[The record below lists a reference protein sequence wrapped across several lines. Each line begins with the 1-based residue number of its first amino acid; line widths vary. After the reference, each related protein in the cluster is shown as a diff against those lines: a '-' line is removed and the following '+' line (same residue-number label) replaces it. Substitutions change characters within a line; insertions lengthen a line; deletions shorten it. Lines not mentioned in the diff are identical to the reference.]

1 MSTRD
6 ILLAFLFTIFGVWV
20 YEFFST
26 GAILLC
32 LISIFAIYFL
42 TKQKLTTLAVLIGI
56 VLGATSLW
64 VCENVPNRVL
74 FNTPNIGEKI
84 SGIAE
89 IKSAKQS
96 LFGIQYVAEIEINGE
111 STRVILET
119 TDAKALS
126 IGDTANF
133 SGTLT
138 EPEDFVGEYGKTFHY
153 KNYLRAKGILF
164 VIKNAK
170 LSDVQ
175 QHSGFSILKILEN
188 IKNSFEENLEQVL
201 HEPAVSLVEGTI
213 LGDKGAMTKADT
225 ENFRKSGLIH
235 MIVLSGYN
243 ISIVIAFILAVLR
256 PFPRKISLISAV
268 IAVALFVLMSGASTT
283 AIRAGVMG
291 SLVIAGNFVHRKLD
305 VLRLLSITGIL
316 MTIFSPLSA
325 LYDPSFQL
333 SFLATF
339 GLISFGPW
347 AQRKLGFITEKYGL
361 REIASATIGSQI
373 MTLPFLAYSMG
384 AVSVVSFFSNIL
396 VLPLAPLLMLFGFLT
411 GLLSFMPII
420 YIPFAFITHI
430 ISSYIFKIS
439 EFFASLPFSMLAT
452 PLASS
457 IIIFSLY
464 IFLII
469 YGFKI
474 YQEDKLRSLST

>member
-1 MSTRD
+1 MTTRD

-32 LISIFAIYFL
+32 VIAVCTTYFL
-42 TKQKLTTLAVLIGI
+42 TKQKSSTIAVLIGI
-56 VLGATSLW
+56 VLGVASLW
-64 VCENVPNRVL
+64 VCQNAPNRVL

-96 LFGIQYVAEIEINGE
+96 LFGFQYVAEIEMQGNKVK
-111 STRVILET
+111 VILET
-119 TDAKALS
+119 ADAKPLS
-126 IGDTANF
+126 YGDKANF
-133 SGTLT
+133 TGTLS

-164 VIKNAK
+164 VIKNAR
-170 LSDVQ
+170 LSNVQ
-175 QHSGFSILKILEN
+175 KHSGFSTLKILDN
-188 IKNSFEENLEQVL
+188 IKNSFESSLEKVL

-243 ISIVIAFILAVLR
+243 ISIVIAFILAILKS
-256 PFPRKISLISAV
+256 FPRKISLISAIV
-268 IAVALFVLMSGASTT
+268 AVALFVLMSGASTT

-305 VLRLLSITGIL
+305 VLRLLSITGTL

-325 LYDPSFQL
+325 LFDPSFQL

-347 AQRKLGFITEKYGL
+347 VNRKISFITEKYGL

-373 MTLPFLAYSMG
+373 MTLPYLAYSMG
-384 AVSVVSFFSNIL
+384 AVSVVSLFSNVL
-396 VLPLAPLLMLFGFLT
+396 VLPLAPILMLFGFLT
-411 GLLSFMPII
+411 GLFSFVPFI
-420 YIPFAFITHI
+420 YLPFTFIAHA
-430 ISSYIFKIS
+430 ISSYIFRVS
-439 EFFASLPFSMLAT
+439 EIFASLPFSMVAT
-452 PLASS
+452 PIASA
-457 IIIFSLY
+457 IIVLPLY

-469 YGFKI
+469 YGFRI
-474 YQEDKLRSLST
+474 YQEEKLRDDR

>member
-1 MSTRD
+1 MNTRD
-6 ILLAFLFTIFGVWV
+6 IFLAFLFTIFGVWV
-20 YEFFST
+20 YEFFSVGIILVFILFMGGIFWKT
-26 GAILLC
+26 KSKTIVFAMLFGLALGGAVAWIYEDAPTE
-32 LISIFAIYFL
+32 FAN
-42 TKQKLTTLAVLIGI
+42 T
-56 VLGATSLW
+56 
-64 VCENVPNRVL
+64 RV
-74 FNTPNIGEKI
+74 
-84 SGIAE
+84 SGVTE

-96 LFGIQYVAEIEINGE
+96 LFGFQYVAEVEVKGKK
-111 STRVILET
+111 TKVILET
-119 TDAKALS
+119 ADAKPLS
-126 IGDTANF
+126 YGDKANF
-133 SGTLT
+133 IGTIT

-153 KNYLRAKGILF
+153 KNYLRAKGIIF
-164 VIKNAK
+164 IIKNTK
-170 LSDVQ
+170 LSERVY
-175 QHSGFSILKILEN
+175 HSDISLYKILDS
-188 IKNSFEENLEQVL
+188 IKNKFEENLEQVL

-243 ISIVIAFILAVLR
+243 ISIVIAFILAILK
-256 PFPRKISLISAV
+256 PFPRKVSLISAIV
-268 IAVALFVLMSGASTT
+268 AVALFVLMSGASTT

-291 SLVIAGNFVHRKLD
+291 SLVIAGNFVHRKID

-347 AQRKLGFITEKYGL
+347 INRKIGFITEKYGL

-373 MTLPFLAYSMG
+373 MTLPYLAYSMG
-384 AVSVVSFFSNIL
+384 AVSVVSLFSNVL
-396 VLPLAPLLMLFGFLT
+396 VLPLAPILMLFGFLT
-411 GLLSFMPII
+411 GLFSFVPFI
-420 YIPFAFITHI
+420 YLPFTFITHA
-430 ISSYIFKIS
+430 ISSYIFRVS
-439 EFFASLPFSMLAT
+439 EIFANLPFSMVAT
-452 PLASS
+452 PLASA
-457 IIIFSLY
+457 IIVLPLY

-474 YQEDKLRSLST
+474 YQEEKLRDRR